1 MSSVTALDMKPAM
14 WKKYRPFSLSQ
25 ARKEL
30 PSAIDEAHTV
40 AKKLAEELINRF
52 GAKNV
57 FLFGSLARG
66 DFSKWSDID
75 MAVRGIPST
84 DFYRAV
90 AFASGFSK
98 GWKIDLVDTADCS
111 EDLQGIILKEG
122 IRL

>member
-1 MSSVTALDMKPAM
+1 MSSVTALDIKPAM

-75 MAVRGIPST
+75 MAVRGIPSK

-98 GWKIDLVDTADCS
+98 VWKIDLVDTADCS

>member
-1 MSSVTALDMKPAM
+1 MSSVTALDIKPAM

-75 MAVRGIPST
+75 MAVRGIPSK

-98 GWKIDLVDTADCS
+98 VWKIDLVDTDDCS